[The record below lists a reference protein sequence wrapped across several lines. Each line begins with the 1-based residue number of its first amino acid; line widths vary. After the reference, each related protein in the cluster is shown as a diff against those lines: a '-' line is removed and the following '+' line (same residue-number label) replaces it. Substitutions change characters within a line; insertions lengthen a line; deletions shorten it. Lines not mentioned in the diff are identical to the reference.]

1 MKLNVYLS
9 ESNSSFDAVG
19 AYKRAVTAYINKQRI
34 AVLKGSSNVGDKLA
48 RDILVAI
55 PHALKTSGS
64 KICVLETPDGQSF
77 RVIVVKGNKYIYDP
91 LEEFR
96 LTNAFDDSSFVV
108 YTDTSSNEDIHVD
121 YYPYV
126 SFKSSNLLKQVT
138 E

>member
-64 KICVLETPDGQSF
+64 KICVLETPDGFTF
-77 RVIVVKGNKYIYDP
+77 RVIVVKDDKFVYDA
-91 LEEFR
+91 LSNFR
-96 LTNAFDDSSFVV
+96 VTKSFNDSSAVV
-108 YTDTSSNEDIHVD
+108 YKDVSGDNEVE
-121 YYPYV
+121 YFPYV